1 MEDPDLSVTQARQ
14 APTAR
19 SAQTARLAVL
29 ALTARP
35 ASRVRRVI
43 RVSKALLVPPALQ
56 QLLAFK
62 VSKDLVALP
71 ELLAPTERMVNP
83 A

>member
-1 MEDPDLSVTQARQ
+1 M
-14 APTAR
+14 
-19 SAQTARLAVL
+19 
-29 ALTARP
+29 
-35 ASRVRRVI
+35 I